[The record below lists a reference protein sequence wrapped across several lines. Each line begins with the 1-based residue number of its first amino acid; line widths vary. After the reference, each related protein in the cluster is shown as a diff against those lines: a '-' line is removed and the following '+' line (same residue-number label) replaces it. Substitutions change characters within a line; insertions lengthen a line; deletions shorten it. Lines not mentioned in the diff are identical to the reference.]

1 VPARDHGA
9 SRISHILSALKSFLR
24 FSTLA
29 VGLETMDLRQIRLP
43 RIPKREVPFLTPDE
57 IRQHVAAIP
66 LRKGPRSYDVD
77 WLSFRVLVEVL
88 LGSGA
93 RISEALSLKRTS
105 INLQTG
111 EATIIGKGN
120 IRSACCFCR
129 RSSSRSRSL
138 SRTSKLGANRFVSSP
153 ATNKRLSSYLGI
165 ALGFLLVSTK
175 LIPHCR

>member
-24 FSTLA
+24 FCTLA

-43 RIPKREVPFLTPDE
+43 RIPKREVQFLTPDE
-57 IRQHVAAIP
+57 IRQYVAAIP

-111 EATIIGKGN
+111 EATIIGKGDKGA
-120 IRSACCFCR
+120 RVVFVDAPLLGRGLCR
-129 RSSSRSRSL
+129 APANLGPTDSSRHRPRTSVSQATLESL
-138 SRTSKLGANRFVSSP
+138 SDFSWCPPN
-153 ATNKRLSSYLGI
+153 
-165 ALGFLLVSTK
+165 
-175 LIPHCR
+175 